1 MITRRLFVLWIGM
14 VSLFASL
21 ALQAQD
27 DMYGQVRFT
36 NESGQAVKLKVWNPR
51 TENGSFEATVENG
64 KSTLLTGKDGKP
76 LHVGLGSSRIQI
88 NGMDPKGVSEVASRK
103 GDTYEIVWTKD
114 GFKPRA
120 KE

>member
-1 MITRRLFVLWIGM
+1 MVAFV
-14 VSLFASL
+14 ATL

-27 DMYGQVRFT
+27 DMYAQVRFT
-36 NESGQAVKLKVWNPR
+36 NESGQPVKVKVWNPR
-51 TENGSFEATVENG
+51 SDHGDFEATVENG
-64 KSTLLTGKDGKP
+64 KSVLFTGKDGKP

-88 NGMDPKGVSEVASRK
+88 NGMEPKTVLDVASRK
-103 GDTYEIVWTKD
+103 GDAYEIVWMKD